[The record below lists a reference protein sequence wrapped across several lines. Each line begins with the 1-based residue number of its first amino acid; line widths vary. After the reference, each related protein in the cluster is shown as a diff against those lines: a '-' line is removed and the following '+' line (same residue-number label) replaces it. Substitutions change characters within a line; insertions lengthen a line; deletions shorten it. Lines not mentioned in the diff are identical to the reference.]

1 MRKALTFLLS
11 ACLLAATAGAQTA
24 PPAQTPQPQDDEDD
38 VVRITSELVQTDVV
52 VIDKEDRIV
61 SDLKLSDFEVYENG
75 KRQDLKFM
83 EFVSV
88 AGDRRTEGTRPGP
101 GLPESARIERELTS
115 RDVRRVI
122 AFVVDDLT
130 IPYQDAV
137 TVRNVIRDFVDNK
150 MEQGDLVAIVRTIG
164 GKGLLQQF
172 TSDKALLRR
181 AIAQITISSNYYSAF
196 NNPDQSGLTKQDLQP
211 AGGAA
216 TEGNPGGERAEI
228 NNDLSRAVA
237 DETTRYTRG
246 LMGLSTAYSVI
257 DSLREIPGRK
267 SLVLFSAGVP
277 VLQSKMTEADWQNPS
292 VETWGSSSSGAYGI
306 IQQSLNRLRDNAV
319 RSGVVIN
326 TMDPRG
332 LASQR
337 GVAGFQNTPGQSGL
351 MGGNPGFGRG
361 VSNVEQAILGPSLGA
376 GGEHLSLRA
385 LSDATGGVS
394 VVNTNDFGDGLDRVL
409 AYSRGYYV
417 LAYTPVEKFDNKF
430 RKLDVKV
437 KRSGVK
443 VLKHTGYFAREDTRP
458 SARTKEE
465 QVLAAVRSPLARRD
479 VDVTSNLSL
488 RMTPPKGA
496 ELGINL
502 LIDPKTL
509 SFKEADGK
517 RTASLDVVGFVY
529 DELGKLRGGFS
540 ETINASLTPE
550 SYQEALRTGLTYSAG
565 TKLPPGYY
573 QLKAVVRESGTGNVG
588 SISRYIEVP
597 DLTKG
602 RLTMSSIFLHA
613 VEPSGGT
620 PVALTALRQLPRKQ
634 DLRYSA
640 VVYNAK
646 QSGGKP
652 QLTAQTIVSRD
663 DKVIYR
669 SPEQPVVVRGG
680 DAVQSLVV
688 EQIGLP
694 KAAAGRYVL
703 TLIITDTLADKKT
716 QTITRSIDFNLVD

>member
-1 MRKALTFLLS
+1 MRNALAFLLS

-24 PPAQTPQPQDDEDD
+24 PPAQTTQPQDDEDD
-38 VVRITSELVQTDVV
+38 VVRITSALVQTDVV

-88 AGDRRTEGTRPGP
+88 AGDRRTEGTRPGA
-101 GLPESARIERELTS
+101 GLPESARIERELTT

-130 IPYQDAV
+130 IPQKDAV

-150 MEQGDLVAIVRTIG
+150 MQQGDLVAIVRTIG

-181 AIAQITISSNYYSAF
+181 AIAQITISPHYYSAF
-196 NNPDQSGLTKQDLQP
+196 DNPEQTGLSRGDLIASG
-211 AGGAA
+211 GGDV
-216 TEGNPGGERAEI
+216 NVAEI
-228 NNDLSRAVA
+228 NELSRTVT
-237 DETTRYTRG
+237 DETTRITRG
-246 LMGLSTAYSVI
+246 LMGLATANSVI

-267 SLVLFSAGVP
+267 SVVIFSAGVP
-277 VLQSKMTEADWQNPS
+277 VLQSKMSQVTGDAAGVRDVP
-292 VETWGSSSSGAYGI
+292 VETYGGSSGAYGVV
-306 IQQSLNRLRDNAV
+306 QQTLNRLRDNAV
-319 RSGVVIN
+319 RSGVVVN

-337 GVAGFQNTPGQSGL
+337 GVAGFQSTPGQSALG
-351 MGGNPGFGRG
+351 GGNPGFGRG

-376 GGEHLSLRA
+376 GAEHLSLRA

-394 VVNTNDFGDGLDRVL
+394 VINTNDFGEGLDRVL

-479 VDVTSNLSL
+479 VDVNSNLSL

-496 ELGINL
+496 DLGINL

-509 SFKEADGK
+509 TFKEADGK
-517 RTASLDVVGFVY
+517 QTTSLDVVGFIY

-540 ETINASLTPE
+540 ETINTSLTPE
-550 SYQEALRTGLTYSAG
+550 NYQEALRTGLTYSAN
-565 TKLPPGYY
+565 TQLPPGYY
-573 QLKAVVRESGTGNVG
+573 QLKAVVRESGTGHVG

-613 VEPSGGT
+613 VEPSGGGT
-620 PVALTALRQLPRKQ
+620 PAPLTALRQLSRKQ

-640 VVYNAK
+640 IVYNAK

-652 QLTAQTIVSRD
+652 QLTAQTIISRD

-680 DAVQSLVV
+680 DAVQSVVV

-703 TLIITDTLADKKT
+703 TFIITDTQADKKN